1 MYYVQRKPCCTP
13 ECRKYNMRYFSK
25 KTGLQIAEKVAFCN
39 FASHIGALHIFFWIA
54 VITSR
59 DNDITTS
66 DLVFNVS
73 ACVCV
78 CVCVCVWINKPKIG
92 SGDIYLYR
100 RVSGCDYFGRFVCLF
115 RRVSKISFT
124 ARHCGPNSLEFSAWQ
139 FAWSSCWAWSV
150 STWLENASVWVT
162 LRLV

>member
-1 MYYVQRKPCCTP
+1 MCKESRVVLRSAENTTCVILV
-13 ECRKYNMRYFSK
+13 K
-25 KTGLQIAEKVAFCN
+25 KQVFKLQKK
-39 FASHIGALHIFFWIA
+39 SHFVTLRRISEPYIFFSELLLLPA
-54 VITSR
+54 A
-59 DNDITTS
+59 ITTLRHQIWYS
-66 DLVFNVS
+66 TCLR
-73 ACVCV
+73 VCV